1 MDAQCNASLSN
12 VVPAHLPI
20 DPILVEAGDAGRL
33 SLHQLQSAIAD
44 ISRALNEALRDDR
57 TNAVLY
63 LRRAENSLRPAAQ
76 SSVSRSVNPGP
87 RLTAWQRR
95 RVLEHIETRLAA
107 PLRNRELAALV
118 DYSEFHFNVAFRN
131 TLGTSPHEFL
141 IRRRIERAQQ
151 LMLSTDM
158 PLCDIAAEC
167 GLADQAHLSRLFRKV
182 VGESPAAWRRSR
194 VSEAVGPSGGAARR
208 SETRSDESHLRISR
222 VGS

>member
-1 MDAQCNASLSN
+1 MDFQSNASLSA
-12 VVPAHLPI
+12 VDSAHAPI
-20 DPILVEAGDAGRL
+20 DTILAEAGDAARL

-57 TNAVLY
+57 TNAVIY
-63 LRRAENSLRPAAQ
+63 LRRAENFLRPAAQ
-76 SSVSRSVNPGP
+76 PEITRPVNPGP

-95 RVLEHIETRLAA
+95 RVLEHIEANLAA

-131 TLGTSPHEFL
+131 SLGTSPHEFL

-158 PLCDIAAEC
+158 PLCEIAFEC

-182 VGESPAAWRRSR
+182 VGETPAAWRRSR
-194 VSEAVGPSGGAARR
+194 VSEAVAPSGDAARR
-208 SETRSDESHLRISR
+208 SATRSA
-222 VGS
+222 G

>member
-1 MDAQCNASLSN
+1 LQSPST
-12 VVPAHLPI
+12 
-20 DPILVEAGDAGRL
+20 GDAARL

-76 SSVSRSVNPGP
+76 PAVSRSENSGP

-131 TLGTSPHEFL
+131 SLGASPHEFL
-141 IRRRIERAQQ
+141 IRRRIERA
-151 LMLSTDM
+151 
-158 PLCDIAAEC
+158 
-167 GLADQAHLSRLFRKV
+167 
-182 VGESPAAWRRSR
+182 
-194 VSEAVGPSGGAARR
+194 
-208 SETRSDESHLRISR
+208 
-222 VGS
+222 

>member
-1 MDAQCNASLSN
+1 MDAQPNAN
-12 VVPAHLPI
+12 TAQ
-20 DPILVEAGDAGRL
+20 L

-63 LRRAENSLRPAAQ
+63 LRRAETFLKPGAQEEISRPTT
-76 SSVSRSVNPGP
+76 PGP

-95 RVLEHIETRLAA
+95 RVLEHMETSLAM

-118 DYSEFHFNVAFRN
+118 DFSEFHFNVAFRN
-131 TLGTSPHEFL
+131 SLGTSPHEFL

-158 PLCDIAAEC
+158 PLCEIAAEC
-167 GLADQAHLSRLFRKV
+167 GLADQAHLSRQFRRI
-182 VGESPAAWRRSR
+182 VGETPAAWRRNR
-194 VSEAVGPSGGAARR
+194 LG
-208 SETRSDESHLRISR
+208 ETDGSHLRFSQAR
-222 VGS
+222 